1 VEIGIFITSFG
12 IASTL
17 EGQVQQAVD
26 VENDGFDSFW
36 RAQTLNVDALTVFA
50 LAGQRTSSLKM
61 GTAVIPTFP
70 RHPVALAQQALTAQ
84 EATGGRITL
93 GIGLSH
99 KPIVEQKFG
108 LIFDRPALRMEEYL
122 SVLRPLLEQ
131 YKVRFTGETMC
142 VDAELSDFN
151 VSPLPVIIAALGPK
165 MLQIAG
171 TLADGTVT
179 WMVGRKTLDTHIV
192 PIITNAAQ
200 TASRSAPRICV
211 GVPVTVTDDCKTATD
226 TAIRNFERYGH
237 LPSYQSMLKIEGFT
251 HPFQTAIIGNE
262 VEVERQIRAYSDVG
276 TTEFLASPFPV
287 GSDEVASLTRTR
299 ALLKSLVGRI

>member
-1 VEIGIFITSFG
+1 MQIGIFITSFG

-26 VENDGFDSFW
+26 VETEGFESFW
-36 RAQTLNVDALTVFA
+36 RAQTLSVDALTVFA
-50 LAGQRTSSLKM
+50 LAGLRTNNLKM
-61 GTAVIPTFP
+61 GTAVIPTFT

-99 KPIVEQKFG
+99 KSTVEQKLG
-108 LIFDRPALRMEEYL
+108 LTFDRPALRMEEYL
-122 SVLRPLLEQ
+122 LVLRPLLDQ
-131 YKVRFTGETMC
+131 HKISFSGKTMN

-151 VSPLPVIIAALGPK
+151 VNSNPVIIAALGPK
-165 MLQIAG
+165 MLHIAG

-179 WMVGRKTLDTHIV
+179 WMVGPKTLDTHIV
-192 PIITNAAQ
+192 PIITNAARI
-200 TASRSAPRICV
+200 AERPGPRICV
-211 GVPVTVTDDCKTATD
+211 GVPVAVTDDREAGTQA
-226 TAIRNFERYGH
+226 AIRNFERYGN
-237 LPSYQSMLKIEGFT
+237 LPSYQNMLKIEGRS
-251 HPFQTAIIGNE
+251 HPSQAAIIGNE
-262 VEVERQIRAYSDVG
+262 AEVEREIRAYSDVG

-287 GSDEVASLTRTR
+287 GSDEGMSLTRTR